1 MARASSSRE
10 KVSVVPEVST
20 SAAPSTLDTLR
31 GVGLDGHVMRTRL
44 RASHTLRRWE
54 VGLKSEG
61 EPGLQGDDGAG
72 VRGGLAESAEV
83 LVPMRSKDVDG
94 VSEDSSIP

>member
-61 EPGLQGDDGAG
+61 EPGLQGDGAG

-83 LVPMRSKDVDG
+83 LVPMRSTDVDG

>member
-31 GVGLDGHVMRTRL
+31 GDGLDGHVMRTRL

-61 EPGLQGDDGAG
+61 EPGLQGDGAG
-72 VRGGLAESAEV
+72 MRGRVGRETMQKSMF
-83 LVPMRSKDVDG
+83 P
-94 VSEDSSIP
+94 